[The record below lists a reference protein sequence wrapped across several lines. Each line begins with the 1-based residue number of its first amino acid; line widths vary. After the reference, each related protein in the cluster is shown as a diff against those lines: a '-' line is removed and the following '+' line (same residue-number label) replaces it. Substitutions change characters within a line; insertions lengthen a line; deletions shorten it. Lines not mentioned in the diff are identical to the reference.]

1 MLNPII
7 ISAIVIIMNC
17 EHSSELTELKNKIE
31 SIERK
36 VDLILFKMDENI
48 IKSCDK
54 MENHINF
61 VNGVYTTVKV
71 PLNYISN
78 KIHKIINPLGFHHKE
93 LPLINDGIDGID
105 GINEIDGIN

>member
-1 MLNPII
+1 
-7 ISAIVIIMNC
+7 MNC
-17 EHSSELTELKNKIE
+17 DHCDHSSELKELTNKIE

-36 VDLILFKMDENI
+36 LDLILLKLDENI

-54 MENHINF
+54 MENHIDF

-78 KIHKIINPLGFHHKE
+78 KIHKIINPLGFHKN
-93 LPLINDGIDGID
+93 LPLISDGIDES
-105 GINEIDGIN
+105 NENNEDDEM